1 MCRKLS
7 GLPMLGALALA
18 VTLGSATAAA
28 TDSRAQKRMHAVE
41 TRLGPSV
48 PADGKPV
55 QPTTL
60 QMRMAALHV
69 PGISIAVVHNGR
81 IDWAKGYGVAWSG
94 GPAVTTSTLFQAAS
108 ISKPVTALAVLHL
121 VEAGKI
127 GLDREAN
134 EYLKDWKIPD
144 TPFTAKSQVTVSEL
158 LNHTAGIN
166 LGGFPGY
173 GSGESIP
180 TLAQMLRGEPPAFG
194 PAITVTSAPGSEFRY
209 AGGGY
214 VVLRKLLTDVT
225 GQPFEQLM
233 HDAVL
238 IPLGMT
244 HSTFQQ
250 PLPTELVATATLPH
264 DADGQAFKRGARIYP
279 EEAPDGLWTTASDV
293 AQYILAMQR
302 SLKDDGFLSKEMAQ
316 RMFTPGKEHWG
327 LGPIIGKDSRHP
339 YFLFSGGNAGFI
351 SVFVAYQNGD
361 GVAVLTNGEKGGTLG
376 SEVVRTVA
384 RVYGWP
390 DFHPVRPHSMSI
402 PPSSIDGL
410 VGVYRDRGGSTVV
423 ATRNGNHLFLVRIG
437 GQNGP
442 QRLYA
447 QSKDRFSFETAAD
460 QNYPE
465 SGEVQ
470 VIFKRTTDGK
480 GHALQEVLDGSS
492 EILNAV
498 RLSSVDAQPVLN
510 QLKQTTQR
518 YQMQMPAP
526 GGAEALRRLLAV
538 VNLGKPEGVQVGP
551 GLAEVLRTDRIPNA
565 RLFSALGAIES
576 VLYRG
581 TSPGGY
587 DTYRV
592 SFAKGDCFFHILVN
606 ADGGIDDLVVR
617 ID

>member
-1 MCRKLS
+1 MHRKLS
-7 GLPMLGALALA
+7 ELLTLGALASA
-18 VTLGSATAAA
+18 VTIGSVTASAA
-28 TDSRAQKRMHAVE
+28 DAQAQTHMHAVE
-41 TRLGPSV
+41 TRLAASV
-48 PADGKPV
+48 PADGTPV

-60 QMRMAALHV
+60 QMRMAVLHV

-81 IDWAKGYGVAWSG
+81 IDWAKGYGIAWSG

-108 ISKPVTALAVLHL
+108 ISKPITALAVLHL
-121 VEAGKI
+121 ADAGKI

-134 EYLKDWKIPD
+134 VYLKDWKIPGNS
-144 TPFTAKSQVTVSEL
+144 FTAKSKVTVSEL

-166 LGGFPGY
+166 LEGFPGY
-173 GSGESIP
+173 SSGDSLP
-180 TLAQMLRGEPPAFG
+180 TLEQMLRGEPPAFG

-233 HDAVL
+233 HDSVL
-238 IPLGMT
+238 IPMGMT

-264 DADGQAFKRGARIYP
+264 DPDGQVFKRGARIYP

-302 SLKDDGFLSKEMAQ
+302 SLKGDGFVSKEMAQ
-316 RMFTPGKEHWG
+316 RMFTPAKEHFG
-327 LGPIIGKDSRHP
+327 LGPIIGKDSQHP
-339 YFLFSGGNAGFI
+339 YFLFSGGNAGFV
-351 SVFVAYQNGD
+351 SVFLAYQNGD
-361 GVAVLTNGEKGGTLG
+361 GVAVLTNGEMGGTLG

-390 DFHPVRPHSMSI
+390 DFQPVRPHSRPVAPGSL
-402 PPSSIDGL
+402 DGL
-410 VGVYRDRGGSTVV
+410 VGVYRDPGGSTVV
-423 ATRNGNHLFLVRIG
+423 ATRNGNRLFLVRVG

-447 QSKDRFSFETAAD
+447 QSKDQFSFETAAD

-470 VIFKRTTDGK
+470 VTFKRTTDGK

-498 RLSSVDAQPVLN
+498 RLSSVDEHPVLD

-518 YQMQMPAP
+518 YRKQMPAP
-526 GGAEALRRLLAV
+526 GGAEALRHLLAV
-538 VNLGKPEGVQVGP
+538 VNLGKPEDVHVGP
-551 GLAEVLRTDRIPNA
+551 GLAEVLRTDRILNA
-565 RLFSALGAIES
+565 RLFSALGPIES

-592 SFAKGDCFFHILVN
+592 LFSKGDCFFHILVN
-606 ADGGIDDLVVR
+606 ADGGIQDLDVR